1 MTTMRHAPPNAAIM
15 IEALRG
21 LGYNT
26 ATALA
31 DIIDNSISAG
41 ARKVELVFHW
51 QGMDSY
57 IVVRDNGCG
66 MSAAELDIAMRLG
79 VKNPLTQR
87 SGHDL
92 GRFGLGLKTASFSQ
106 CRRLTVSS
114 KKEGITN
121 VLRWD
126 LDILAAST
134 DDGWY
139 LLEGADAGSQ
149 AALANAEP
157 EIHGTVVL
165 WEVLDRIVTPGYG
178 EKDFLNLIDGVE
190 QHLGMVFHRFLEG
203 GLPDSLSRSMGAK
216 LKPGILFS
224 VDTLPN
230 PGIRLRQWRP
240 VPLP

>member
-41 ARKVELVFHW
+41 ARKVDVIFHW
-51 QGMDSY
+51 RESDSY

-66 MSAAELDIAMRLG
+66 MSAVELDVAMRLG
-79 VKNPLTQR
+79 VKNPLTKR
-87 SGHDL
+87 SGYDL

-114 KKEGITN
+114 KKEGVTTI
-121 VLRWD
+121 LRWD

-139 LLEGADAGSQ
+139 LLEGADPRSQ
-149 AALANAEP
+149 EALAQAEP
-157 EIHGTVVL
+157 ESNGTVVL
-165 WEVLDRIVTPGYG
+165 WDVLDRIVTSGYG
-178 EKDFLNLIDGVE
+178 EKDFLNLMDGVE

-203 GLPDSLSRSMGAK
+203 GLPDLLSRLMVIK
-216 LKPGILFS
+216 LKLGIPS
-224 VDTLPN
+224 
-230 PGIRLRQWRP
+230 
-240 VPLP
+240 

>member
-41 ARKVELVFHW
+41 ARKVDLTFHW
-51 QGMDSY
+51 RESDCY

-66 MSAAELDIAMRLG
+66 MSAAELDVAMRLG
-79 VKNPLTQR
+79 VKNPLTKR

-106 CRRLTVSS
+106 CRRLTVFS
-114 KKEGITN
+114 KKEGITTI
-121 VLRWD
+121 LRWD

-139 LLEGADAGSQ
+139 LLEGADPGSQ
-149 AALANAEP
+149 
-157 EIHGTVVL
+157 
-165 WEVLDRIVTPGYG
+165 
-178 EKDFLNLIDGVE
+178 
-190 QHLGMVFHRFLEG
+190 
-203 GLPDSLSRSMGAK
+203 
-216 LKPGILFS
+216 
-224 VDTLPN
+224 
-230 PGIRLRQWRP
+230 
-240 VPLP
+240 